1 MSSSTR
7 GTTRQVLDSLA
18 LPSSGVRRAA
28 TTR

>member
-7 GTTRQVLDSLA
+7 GTTRKVLGSPA
-18 LPSSGVRRAA
+18 LTSSGVPRAA